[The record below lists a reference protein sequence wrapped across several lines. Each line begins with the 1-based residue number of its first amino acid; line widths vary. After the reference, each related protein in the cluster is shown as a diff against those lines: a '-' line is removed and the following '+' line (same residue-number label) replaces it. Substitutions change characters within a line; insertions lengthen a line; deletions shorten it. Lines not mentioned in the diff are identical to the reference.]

1 MRAPQRRLDPAL
13 TGHSLQEP
21 ERYEFFQLVRLYE
34 LIFRESGRRGAGDE
48 VSERIRFRNSLRLGF
63 APSQV
68 DAIAARRKQDEAG
81 LDTGELE
88 QVEITPSFMGMLG
101 VNGTLPIHYT
111 EQVIEHAR
119 FKRDESGRAFLDLF
133 TNRAVGHFYRAWKK
147 YRLPVHYELD
157 RHNRFLPL
165 LLSLAGLGFEGLRNR
180 LNTAPGAIDD
190 ESIAHLVGL
199 LRQRPVSAE
208 ALQRVLAS
216 YFQVPVEV
224 EQFVGRWYALP
235 SAQRARLGRGS
246 LSLGH
251 DALLGERVW
260 QCNLRIRIRIG
271 PLSRARYLAFLPRGE
286 LAAAL
291 GKLLFLATGGQ
302 LEHEIRPMLR
312 AADVVPC
319 VLGRASGCR
328 LGHDSFLLTRPS
340 AADRGD
346 LAYLASITD

>member
-1 MRAPQRRLDPAL
+1 MRAPQRQLDAGLIADTRQAPA
-13 TGHSLQEP
+13 
-21 ERYEFFQLVRLYE
+21 RYEFFQLVRLYE
-34 LIFRESGRRGAGDE
+34 LAFRGTGEDA
-48 VSERIRFRNSLRLGF
+48 VSERIRFRSTLRLGF

-68 DAIAARRKQDEAG
+68 DGITTHHGPDGAA
-81 LDTGELE
+81 LE
-88 QVEITPSFMGMLG
+88 QVEITPGFMGMFG
-101 VNGTLPIHYT
+101 VHGALPMHYT
-111 EQVIEHAR
+111 EQAIVRERHLQDTA
-119 FKRDESGRAFLDLF
+119 GRAFLDLF
-133 TNRAVGHFYRAWKK
+133 TNRSVGHFYRAWKK

-180 LNTAPGAIDD
+180 LNTVPGAIDD